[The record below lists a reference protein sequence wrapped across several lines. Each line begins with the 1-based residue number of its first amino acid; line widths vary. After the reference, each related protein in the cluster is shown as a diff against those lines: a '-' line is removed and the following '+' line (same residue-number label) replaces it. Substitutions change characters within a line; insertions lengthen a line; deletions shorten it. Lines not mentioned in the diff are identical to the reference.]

1 MLLVERFWTAVTYVV
16 SLVTFSGVEAPVN
29 DVQSPIIQASKV
41 IASLPVTTIQTTA
54 GPTFSPPTG
63 TRGDVEGAGFTCEY
77 PTLVNYE
84 YCSNSGN
91 RSCWL
96 RKKEGA
102 PTDDGLPQ
110 EYNIWTDYE
119 NIWPKGILREY
130 EYGIVDG
137 RLNAD
142 GEWFNE
148 AKLFN
153 GEYPGPWLQACW
165 GDVSLSTTSFVPP
178 ESNVKTLLCRL

>member
-41 IASLPVTTIQTTA
+41 TAPLPVTTFQPTE
-54 GPTFSPPTG
+54 GPTFLPPSG
-63 TRGDVEGAGFTCEY
+63 TRGDVEGAGFQCEY
-77 PTLVNYE
+77 PTLVDYE
-84 YCSNSGN
+84 YCSNSGD

-96 RKKEGA
+96 RKREGA
-102 PTDDGLPQ
+102 RTDDGLPQ

-142 GEWFNE
+142 GEWFEE

-165 GDVSLSTTSFVPP
+165 GDVGFFRSILPP
-178 ESNVKTLLCRL
+178 FRANVECSHPRP